1 MSQVERSVGGAG
13 REGLRADARLVSL
26 AVLPFVLAF
35 LVELVVYAALRDRLP
50 GRMASH
56 FGADGAAD
64 GYVGR
69 GAYLAVGGGLCA
81 GLGALGAFV
90 ALKSGYHAYRR
101 GVVGLLAGC
110 WATAAFLGWPMVAS
124 LFANRDLADGASA
137 RFPLWQLAV
146 AVGVAAVA
154 AGVGA
159 FLGLA
164 LARRTALPDV
174 HGGAAA
180 RDTAAARLGLG
191 LGEAERAGWV
201 RRTGSPWLFRLGVAM
216 AGAGVGLAWVQRA
229 WVAPLSL
236 IAAGLLVAAVARPC
250 VAVDRRGLTV
260 SPSVVSWPRIR
271 LPLDGIERADSE
283 SINAMADYGG
293 WGYRVWPGRS
303 GVILRSG
310 EALVVRRTSGR
321 LFAVTVEDSAT
332 AAALLNTLVERRTAE
347 R

>member
-1 MSQVERSVGGAG
+1 MSQVEGFVGDSG
-13 REGLRADARLVSL
+13 RGSRRADARLVSL

-35 LVELVVYAALRDRLP
+35 LVELAVYAALRDRLP

-56 FGADGAAD
+56 FGPDGAAD

-69 GAYLAVGGGLCA
+69 GAFLAVGGGLFV
-81 GLGALGAFV
+81 GLGAVGAFV
-90 ALKSGYHAYRR
+90 ALKSGYRAYRR

-110 WATAAFLGWPMVAS
+110 WATAVFLGWPMTAS
-124 LFANRDLADGASA
+124 LVANRDLADGASA

-154 AGVGA
+154 AGIGA
-159 FLGLA
+159 LLGLA

-174 HGGAAA
+174 HGGGAA
-180 RDTAAARLGLG
+180 RDTDAARLGLG
-191 LGEAERAGWV
+191 DAEQAGWV
-201 RRTGSPWLFRLGVAM
+201 RRTGSPWLFGLGVAM
-216 AGAGVGLAWVQRA
+216 AGAGVGLAWVQRE

-236 IAAGLLVAAVARPC
+236 IAAGLLVAAFARPC

-260 SPSVVSWPRIR
+260 SPSVVSWPRVR
-271 LPLDGIERADSE
+271 LPLDRMERADSE
-283 SINAMADYGG
+283 YVNAVADYGG

-303 GVILRSG
+303 GIILRSG

-321 LFAVTVEDSAT
+321 VFAVTVEDSAT